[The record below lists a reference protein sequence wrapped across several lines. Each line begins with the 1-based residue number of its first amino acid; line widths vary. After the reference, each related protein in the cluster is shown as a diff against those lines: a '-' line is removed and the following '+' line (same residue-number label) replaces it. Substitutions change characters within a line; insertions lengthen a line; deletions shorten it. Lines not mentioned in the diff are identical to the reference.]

1 MFLIFKQVLMIKLSV
16 LTMFLVLSIQGFSK
30 NFIFPNVPFAY
41 AKIFEFNQDFEQTH
55 QLDQA
60 IYNGTEF
67 AKSKKREGILL
78 KESFHTA
85 LTKIFAKGVDELI
98 YGLSSCY
105 IPRHGIVYYDK
116 SDQPV
121 ASLSICFECERIGIW
136 SMKPIAFKQKMKNI
150 KTEKPLDQINQLKTL
165 VNGVGLK
172 VD

>member
-1 MFLIFKQVLMIKLSV
+1 
-16 LTMFLVLSIQGFSK
+16 MFLVLSIQGFSK
-30 NFIFPNVPFAY
+30 NFIFPNVPFTY
-41 AKIFEFNQDFEQTH
+41 AKIFEFNQDFEETH

-67 AKSKKREGILL
+67 AKSIKGEGILL

-85 LTKIFAKGVDELI
+85 LTKIVAKGIDELI
-98 YGLSSCY
+98 FGLSSCY

-121 ASLSICFECERIGIW
+121 SSLSICFECERIGIW
-136 SMKPIAFKQKMKNI
+136 SINHISFKQKMKNI
-150 KTEKPLDQINQLKTL
+150 KTEKPQDQLNQLKTL
-165 VNGVGLK
+165 VNGAGLK

>member
-1 MFLIFKQVLMIKLSV
+1 MKSFLLVVVLIG
-16 LTMFLVLSIQGFSK
+16 SIQGFSK
-30 NFIFPNVPFAY
+30 NFIFPNVPFIY
-41 AKIFEFNQDFEQTH
+41 AKIFEFNQDFEETH

-67 AKSKKREGILL
+67 AKSKKGEGILL

-85 LTKIFAKGVDELI
+85 LAKIVSKGVDELI

-105 IPRHGIVYYDK
+105 IPRHGIVYYNQ

-136 SMKPIAFKQKMKNI
+136 SIKPISFKQKMKNI
-150 KTEKPLDQINQLKTL
+150 KTEKPQDQLNQLKTL

>member
-1 MFLIFKQVLMIKLSV
+1 MKSFLFAIVLIS
-16 LTMFLVLSIQGFSK
+16 SIQAFSK
-30 NFIFPNVPFAY
+30 NFIFPNVPFSY
-41 AKIFEFNQDFEQTH
+41 AKIFEFNQDFEETH

-67 AKSKKREGILL
+67 AKSKKGEGILL
-78 KESFHTA
+78 KESFHTE

-116 SDQPV
+116 SGQPV

-136 SMKPIAFKQKMKNI
+136 SIKPISFKQKMKNI
-150 KTEKPLDQINQLKTL
+150 KTEKPLDQLKQLKSL
-165 VNGVGLK
+165 VNGAGLK

>member
-1 MFLIFKQVLMIKLSV
+1 MRKLSMLLLV
-16 LTMFLVLSIQGFSK
+16 LVLSFQGFSK
-30 NFIFPNVPFAY
+30 NFIFPNVPFIY
-41 AKIFEFNQDFEQTH
+41 AKIFEFNQDFEVTH

-67 AKSKKREGILL
+67 AKSKKGEGILL

-85 LTKIFAKGVDELI
+85 LAKIVSKGVDELI

-105 IPRHGIVYYDK
+105 IPRHGIVYYNQ

-136 SMKPIAFKQKMKNI
+136 SIKPISFKQKMKNI
-150 KTEKPLDQINQLKTL
+150 KTEKPEDQLNQLKTL
-165 VNGVGLK
+165 VNGIGLK

>member
-1 MFLIFKQVLMIKLSV
+1 MKSFLFAIVLIS
-16 LTMFLVLSIQGFSK
+16 SIQAFSK
-30 NFIFPNVPFAY
+30 NFIFPNVPFIY
-41 AKIFEFNQDFEQTH
+41 AKIFEFNQDFEETH

-67 AKSKKREGILL
+67 AKSKKGEGILL

-116 SDQPV
+116 LDQPV

-136 SMKPIAFKQKMKNI
+136 SIKPISFKQKMKNI
-150 KTEKPLDQINQLKTL
+150 KTEKPQDQLNQLKTL
-165 VNGVGLK
+165 VNEVGLK